1 MVTVSVVHCDES
13 KRSWLERRNRG
24 IAPDGPTFAYGTVS
38 MPRSWHVAA
47 FRDRDAVFGVGVV
60 RRGNRITDLEFRLH
74 LAAFRAAAPAPTVA
88 AIANVLRGYSDA
100 VHNNGLLTEARG
112 ARLLEAIRQLVPDLR
127 PTTQEFM
134 QWVDGRPI
142 PGAAGEQ
149 LGMEKDAIGTLL
161 EVAGLTRSILTRWVD
176 SGGVTAFIH
185 GLPQQLPPRAGAA
198 QDGAPATLYVT
209 DAAEEYQPAL
219 PIEQPIPTRP
229 ERHHWVNEDLL
240 IQFDHQR
247 FANWI
252 EVPSAQV
259 GWRRYRNSAG
269 TQTISVYY
277 ANRTPVESTLG
288 TDLVYF
294 HERHGCYVLLQYK
307 KMSMEDGATDWG
319 YRPDRHLGRELQRM
333 REVDDLCRRTEER
346 RSIAEF
352 RLLPTPSFVKLCE
365 PQSLVAASSEW
376 IPGMYLA
383 REQFEALLQ
392 APESV
397 GPRGGVRLS
406 YRNVPRHLN
415 TTTFTTLLR
424 DGWLGSRGAGTDQIK
439 AAVDQALT
447 EGRAVL
453 VGVHSTERPL
463 GNSRRRTRRQPEG
476 TPAAGVL

>member
-127 PTTQEFM
+127 PTIQEFM

-185 GLPQQLPPRAGAA
+185 GLPQQLPPRAG
-198 QDGAPATLYVT
+198 
-209 DAAEEYQPAL
+209 
-219 PIEQPIPTRP
+219 
-229 ERHHWVNEDLL
+229 
-240 IQFDHQR
+240 
-247 FANWI
+247 
-252 EVPSAQV
+252 
-259 GWRRYRNSAG
+259 
-269 TQTISVYY
+269 YY
-277 ANRTPVESTLG
+277 S
-288 TDLVYF
+288 
-294 HERHGCYVLLQYK
+294 
-307 KMSMEDGATDWG
+307 
-319 YRPDRHLGRELQRM
+319 
-333 REVDDLCRRTEER
+333 
-346 RSIAEF
+346 
-352 RLLPTPSFVKLCE
+352 
-365 PQSLVAASSEW
+365 
-376 IPGMYLA
+376 PGL
-383 REQFEALLQ
+383 
-392 APESV
+392 
-397 GPRGGVRLS
+397 
-406 YRNVPRHLN
+406 
-415 TTTFTTLLR
+415 
-424 DGWLGSRGAGTDQIK
+424 
-439 AAVDQALT
+439 
-447 EGRAVL
+447 
-453 VGVHSTERPL
+453 
-463 GNSRRRTRRQPEG
+463 RRRRVSKR
-476 TPAAGVL
+476 